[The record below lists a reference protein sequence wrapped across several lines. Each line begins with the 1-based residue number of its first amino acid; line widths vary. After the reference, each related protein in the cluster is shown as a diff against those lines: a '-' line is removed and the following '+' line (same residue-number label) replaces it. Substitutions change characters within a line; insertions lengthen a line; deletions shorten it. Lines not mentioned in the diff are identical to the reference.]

1 VDSTI
6 GGATTRTM
14 TIDFSRSGSDGALPD
29 GFVPWQ
35 RGVVYT
41 VRPELLA
48 TLQSGREY
56 HLNVTMRRRVPGGH
70 EFTGYGDLY
79 RRVTEIADAR
89 IAGLARRA
97 AGRPLQ
103 TWIHA
108 HAWWRQ
114 DAGAGTF
121 LSASATRSIV
131 LDGGRDAAPEGL
143 GTPSAAAL
151 QTSGGQTRESF
162 AASHVDGAGQLRLDE
177 IFTEFDTGETPG
189 ATRDLTISY
198 GEYTG
203 SPDVAFDDYLTHA
216 ERLATF
222 YCDALRPPAAVRQPP
237 PIVMREWTCLETGK
251 TTADRHMV
259 SIHLFLRL

>member
-1 VDSTI
+1 
-6 GGATTRTM
+6 M
-14 TIDFSRSGSDGALPD
+14 TIDFSRAGSDGALPD

-41 VRPELLA
+41 VRPDLLA
-48 TLQSGREY
+48 ALQAGREY
-56 HLNVTMRRRVPGGH
+56 RLNVTMRRPVHGGH

-79 RRVTEIADAR
+79 RRVTDVADAR

-103 TWIHA
+103 TWILA

-114 DAGAGTF
+114 DLGAQSF
-121 LSASATRSIV
+121 VSASATRSIV
-131 LDGGRDAAPEGL
+131 LDDGRAAAFHGQE
-143 GTPSAAAL
+143 TPSAAAL
-151 QTSGGQTRESF
+151 QMPGGQTRESF
-162 AASHVDGAGQLRLDE
+162 AASHVDDAGQRRLDE
-177 IFTEFDTGETPG
+177 IFTEFDTDDASG
-189 ATRDLTISY
+189 APRDLTISY

-203 SPDVAFDDYLTHA
+203 SPDVAFDDYLSRA

-222 YCDALRPPAAVRQPP
+222 YCDSLHPPAAVHPPP
-237 PIVMREWTCLETGK
+237 PIVMREWTCLETGR
-251 TTADRHMV
+251 TTADRHVV